1 MPLEWGRIIGY
12 DASRMTFQFT
22 MEDNTTI
29 IDCEISGPAMD
40 QLAGTKGT
48 MPTDREAQ
56 FLHLQDAIERV
67 ASDLFY
73 EGKPRP
79 CGMIRIFYHHIRQ
92 RDIGQ
97 ILAHVHDQ
105 EIETGQG
112 PKPPRREGPVQ

>member
-22 MEDNTTI
+22 MEDNSKI

-56 FLHLQDAIERV
+56 FLHLQDAIERI
-67 ASDLFY
+67 ASDLFDK
-73 EGKPRP
+73 GKPRQG
-79 CGMIRIFYHHIRQ
+79 GMIRIFFHHVRQ

-97 ILAHVHDQ
+97 ILGAR
-105 EIETGQG
+105 
-112 PKPPRREGPVQ
+112 PRLGNRDW